1 VVASRSA
8 GRLFFRAAGDAPF
21 VYRVE
26 RGPRARFVGL
36 RSSTPTRWA
45 WATRCCASTA
55 IATRGAGQV
64 MPASFSRPRLT
75 LWAVLAII
83 KGLRTSPDLTL
94 QKLLMLGRIFG

>member
-1 VVASRSA
+1 
-8 GRLFFRAAGDAPF
+8 
-21 VYRVE
+21 
-26 RGPRARFVGL
+26 
-36 RSSTPTRWA
+36 
-45 WATRCCASTA
+45 
-55 IATRGAGQV
+55 